1 MVSKNRHYF
10 VIGFILLVSVILLAS
25 PGMRARATVDTPEWN
40 NPPEIFEVNR
50 EPAHTTL
57 MPYPNTAMAL
67 AGDRTASPF
76 YYSLDGTWKFNC
88 AHDPA
93 KRPVD
98 FYTVGYDVS
107 AWRDIQVPGNWETQ
121 GCDKPIYTNVTYPW
135 TGVENPTPPFAPTI
149 DNPVGSY
156 KRTFLLPDGWK
167 GRQVYLSFQGVSSA
181 FYVWVNGQYVGYSED
196 SFTAKDFDIT
206 KFATVGTN
214 EIAVEVYRWSD
225 GSWLEDQDMIR
236 LSGIFREV
244 YLFSTPN
251 VHIRDFNYTTD
262 LDDQYV
268 DATFSLQAS
277 VRQFQTTPPSGYML
291 QAMVYDTA
299 GKPVLAEPMN
309 MPVVFGDE
317 NESQVTQAVQVKQPL
332 LWSAETPN
340 LYTLVLSLVDPAG
353 KVIETESCKVG
364 FREFAIQNGK
374 MLINGQPI
382 LFKGVNRH
390 EIDPTTGKTLDEAR
404 MVQDIQIMKQFNIN
418 AVRTSHYPNDPRWY
432 DLADQYGLYLI
443 DEANLET
450 HGVRDILPAS
460 DPAWTDACIDRLSSM
475 IERDKNH
482 PSVLIWSLGNEAGSG
497 ENFKKMQAWAHL
509 HDPTRPVHYEGDPD
523 ASDILSQMYPSVDSF
538 AATAASTDRPYILCE
553 YSHSMGNSNGD
564 LYQYWDVIDNNPQA
578 QGAFIW
584 DFVDQALWWPKPDGT
599 GEYLSYGG
607 DWGDNP
613 NDGNF
618 CANGLLFADHT
629 PQPDLYEVK
638 HVYQNI
644 KVKEIDIPEGEVQI
658 ENQFRFT
665 NLNAFDTSWTLLA
678 DNRPVASGS
687 FNLNLAPLESKII
700 YLDFR
705 NVQVLSATEYLLNFS
720 FKLKKDTLWAPAGY
734 EIASDQFLVPFE
746 APQKALENISNL
758 EALKVE
764 DNESQAVIGGNTNG
778 NDFQVVFDKTN
789 GTIASWTV
797 AGTAL
802 ISQGPVPNFWRA
814 PNDNDKGNGMPDRT
828 GTWRYAGRDRKVEQ
842 VKVIRLSPQSLRI
855 EVSFSFPTT
864 IPSTGTFIYVFYSNG
879 DIIVQN
885 TLIPGDPNLPE
896 IPEVGSLLTLPAEF
910 ENVTWYGRGP
920 QENYWDRNTGSLV
933 GVYTNTVTGMFEPY
947 IEPQETGNRT
957 DVRWVAITNQAGAG
971 LLAVSVAYT
980 NHPAVMEIN
989 ALHYTPWELESVS
1002 HPYEL
1007 KSNGEVYLRLSYHQM
1022 GVGGDDSWGAR
1033 PHPEFTLYSNQ
1044 SYSYVYR
1051 LSPIFSGQSAMD
1063 QSKRVL
1069 PFVHAPLPAS
1079 PGTPVDLALDR
1090 PATADSEET
1099 SKGNLVAMG
1108 NDGDISTRWCAA
1120 DGNPDHWWKVDLGGP
1135 YDLTGSQVLWEFP
1148 GKVYRY
1154 RIEVSMD
1161 QTQWLT
1167 VVDRTNS
1174 NSKSQSQSNHF
1185 SATGRY
1191 VRLWVTSLEPDV
1203 WASFYEFQVFGAPA
1217 SVTPT
1222 PIPSLTPVLA
1232 AAPTATT
1239 VAISVSTPTELAR
1252 PSVTSTPE
1260 KQPKVTNPIPYP
1272 WLVGLV
1278 GLVIFIFLARAGLL
1292 TLVRRKRDKR

>member
-1 MVSKNRHYF
+1 MASKNRRYF
-10 VIGFILLVSVILLAS
+10 VFGFIFLVTGFLLAS

-40 NPPEIFEVNR
+40 NHPEIFEVNR

-57 MPYPNTAMAL
+57 MPYPDAAMAL

-88 AHDPA
+88 AHDPS

-98 FYTVGYDVS
+98 FHTLGYDVS

-121 GCDKPIYTNVTYPW
+121 GCDKPIYTNITYPW

-149 DNPVGSY
+149 YNPVGSY
-156 KRTFLLPDGWK
+156 KRTFILPDGWK
-167 GRQVYLSFQGVSSA
+167 GRQVFLSFQGVSSA

-196 SFTAKDFDIT
+196 SFTAKDYNIT
-206 KFATVGTN
+206 KFTTVGAN

-251 VHIRDFNYTTD
+251 VHIRDFNYVTD

-268 DATFSLQAS
+268 DATFTLRAS
-277 VRQFQTTPPSGYML
+277 VRHYQTSTPSGYTL
-291 QAMVYDTA
+291 QAMVYDA
-299 GKPVLAEPMN
+299 SGHPVLAEPMN
-309 MPVVFGDE
+309 VPIVFGDE
-317 NESQVTQAVQVKQPL
+317 NESQVTQAVQVKHPL

-340 LYTLVLSLVDPAG
+340 LYTLVLSLVDPTG
-353 KVIETESCKVG
+353 KVIESESCKVG
-364 FREFAIQNGK
+364 FREFAIQGGK

-382 LFKGVNRH
+382 LFKGVDRH
-390 EIDPTTGKTLDEAR
+390 EIDPNTGKALSYKD

-432 DLADQYGLYLI
+432 DLADQYGIYLI
-443 DEANLET
+443 DEANLES

-497 ENFKKMQAWAHL
+497 DNFKKMQAWAHL
-509 HDPTRPVHYEGDPD
+509 HDPTRPVHYEGDPN

-538 AATAASTDRPYILCE
+538 AATAASTDQPYILCE

-584 DFVDQALWWPKPDGT
+584 DFVDQALWWPKPVGT

-618 CANGLLFADHT
+618 CANGLMFADHT

-644 KVKEIDIPEGEVQI
+644 KVKAIDIPEGEVTI

-678 DNRPVASGS
+678 DNRPIASGS
-687 FNLNLAPLESKII
+687 LNLNLEPLKSRII
-700 YLDFR
+700 YLDFGK
-705 NVQVLSATEYLLNFS
+705 VSPSSTTEYWLNFS
-720 FKLKKDTLWAPAGY
+720 IKLKADTLWAKAGY
-734 EIASDQFLVPFE
+734 EIASEQFQIPFE
-746 APQKALENISNL
+746 APQPPIVDESSMDG
-758 EALKVE
+758 LKVDE
-764 DNESQAVIGGNTNG
+764 NDNTVTIGGTRDG
-778 NDFQVVFDKTN
+778 EEFQVVFDKTS
-789 GTIASWTV
+789 GTIASWSV
-797 AGTAL
+797 AGTTL
-802 ISQGPVPNFWRA
+802 VSQGPVPNFWRA

-842 VKVIRLSPQSLRI
+842 VKVTSPTAQSVRI
-855 EVSFSFPTT
+855 EVYFSFPTT
-864 IPSTGTFIYVFYSNG
+864 IPSTGTAIYVIYGNG

-885 TLIPGDPNLPE
+885 ILVPGDPDLPE
-896 IPEVGSLLTLPAEF
+896 IPEVGTLLTLPAGY

-920 QENYWDRNTGSLV
+920 QENYWDRDTGALV

-957 DVRWVAITNQAGAG
+957 DVRWIALTNQTGAG
-971 LLAVSVAYT
+971 LLAVSL
-980 NHPAVMEIN
+980 PVMEIN

-1007 KSNGEVYLRLSYHQM
+1007 ESNGEVYLRLSYHQM

-1051 LSPIFSGQSAMD
+1051 LSPITPGQSAMD
-1063 QSKRVL
+1063 ESKRIL
-1069 PFVHAPLPAS
+1069 PFVPASLPAS
-1079 PGTPVDLALDR
+1079 PGTPVDLALNK
-1090 PATADSEET
+1090 PVTADSEENN
-1099 SKGNLVAMG
+1099 KGNVASKG
-1108 NDGDISTRWCAA
+1108 NDGDPSTRWCAA
-1120 DGNPDHWWKVDLGGP
+1120 DGNPDHWWEVDLGGP
-1135 YDLTGSQVLWEFP
+1135 YNLTGSQVLWEFA

-1154 RIEVSMD
+1154 RIDVSMD
-1161 QTQWLT
+1161 QTQWIT
-1167 VVDRTNS
+1167 VVDRTKS

-1191 VRLWVTSLEPDV
+1191 IRLWVTSLEPDA
-1203 WASFYEFQVFGAPA
+1203 WASFYELQVFGATA

-1222 PIPSLTPVLA
+1222 PIPSATPILA
-1232 AAPTATT
+1232 PAPTATT
-1239 VAISVSTPTELAR
+1239 GEISVSTPTELAI
-1252 PSVTSTPE
+1252 PSVTPE
-1260 KQPKVTNPIPYP
+1260 NQPKGVNQIPVP

-1278 GLVIFIFLARAGLL
+1278 GAVILLYLARAVLL
-1292 TLVRRKRDKR
+1292 TLVKRRIDRR